1 MREIQRCDLTQDGL
15 NDWKMTDVDGGR
27 YALYADVLAV
37 VAEKDRAIER
47 LKNQLDKLT
56 DR

>member
-1 MREIQRCDLTQDGL
+1 VTTKDGL